1 MMPLDPSHRQFIFD
15 VLAATQDMAL
25 ATVRPD
31 GYPQTTVVSYV
42 HDGLTLYSCIGLNS
56 QKAHN
61 IRQHD
66 KVSLAITPAYQ
77 DWQHIR
83 GLSMAG
89 TAALVDNA
97 DETEQVADLM
107 LFRFPQLRDAM
118 GAATAAPWPGLVFLR
133 IRPSVIS
140 LLSYELGFGHTELF
154 EVGV

>member
-15 VLAATQDMAL
+15 VLASTQDMAL
-25 ATVRPD
+25 STVRPD

-42 HDGLTLYSCIGLNS
+42 HEGLTLYCCIGLNS

-66 KVSLAITPAYQ
+66 KVSLSITPAYQ

-89 TAALVDNA
+89 TATLVDNA
-97 DETEQVADLM
+97 GENEKVADLM
-107 LFRFPQLRDAM
+107 LFRFPQLRDVM
-118 GAATAAPWPGLVFLR
+118 GARTTAPWPGLVFMR
-133 IRPSVIS
+133 INPNVIS
-140 LLSYELGFGHTELF
+140 LLNYELGFGHTELF
-154 EVGV
+154 EIS